1 MSVEREVAPRS
12 QGEMKK
18 WRRLLQPPST
28 GRLTIW
34 KSLISRANA
43 ISRNRS
49 HTPENMIPDT
59 PHLLP
64 FARKWGNSPNL
75 KKQGTHAAQPGAFSS

>member
-1 MSVEREVAPRS
+1 MAE
-12 QGEMKK
+12 
-18 WRRLLQPPST
+18 LLQPPSA

-49 HTPENMIPDT
+49 HTPENMIPET
-59 PHLLP
+59 PRLLP
-64 FARKWGNSPNL
+64 FARTVGKLTRPQEAGNSCYA
-75 KKQGTHAAQPGAFSS
+75 TRRI

>member
-1 MSVEREVAPRS
+1 MNVEREVAPRS

-18 WRRLLQPPST
+18 WRRLLQPPSA

-49 HTPENMIPDT
+49 HTPENMIPET
-59 PHLLP
+59 PRLLP
-64 FARKWGNSPNL
+64 FARTVGKLTRPQEAGNSCCA
-75 KKQGTHAAQPGAFSS
+75 TRFI